1 MKLLLVVLLFTLSSA
16 VLASN
21 SLVRIDCQED
31 TNGAAVYLDDAYQFE
46 CEDYAKLPI
55 LTTAGEHELR
65 VVRPVGR
72 EFEQVFVRSIE
83 LRAGVPE
90 RIRVSLPEKTLTAY
104 GKEQEALRKEEAR
117 IAAERAEKARQKRA
131 RIAAEKAAQAELD
144 KDLASAR
151 SGNADAMSRMAQRYR
166 SGDGVPVNTQTASEW
181 EAKAERQQKI
191 DDIEASK
198 MEYFAMS
205 ESALLGIYGDNPGSS
220 EITLAPWIVAPT
232 FTAELLSSPITTTDQ
247 QIKDSELETLR
258 RQTAAARWANPDSLV
273 ARAADKL

>member
-1 MKLLLVVLLFTLSSA
+1 MKLLLGFLLFALSSA

-21 SLVRIDCQED
+21 SLVRIDCQQD
-31 TNGAAVYLDDAYQFE
+31 TNGAAVYLDGVYQFE

-55 LTTAGEHELR
+55 LTTAGPHELR

-72 EFEQVFVRSIE
+72 EFEQVFAKSIE

-90 RIRVSLPEKTLTAY
+90 RVRVSLPEKTLTAY
-104 GKEQEALRKEEAR
+104 GQKQEAQRKEEAR
-117 IAAERAEKARQKRA
+117 IAAEKAEQRRREQA
-131 RIAAEKAAQAELD
+131 RIAAEKAAQEQLE

-151 SGNADAMSRMAQRYR
+151 AGNAAAMERMAQRYR
-166 SGDGVPVNTQTASEW
+166 AGEGVPANAQTASEW
-181 EAKAERQQKI
+181 ETKAERQKKI
-191 DDIEASK
+191 DDLQSSR

-205 ESALLGIYGDNPGSS
+205 ESALLGIYGDDPGSS
-220 EITLAPWIVAPT
+220 QIISAPWIVAPT
-232 FTAELLSSPITTTDQ
+232 FTAELLSTPVTTTDQ
-247 QIKDSELETLR
+247 QIKDSRLETLR